1 MYYLV
6 KYWIGDV
13 DFWRKKILVS
23 PTIQSSFRSTK
34 RFSSRCLFS
43 IYYVCTM
50 KFTII
55 CWLEKPLSSCCHSV
69 ALFNLQTLQSTLS
82 PPSLLLYFDLFFPVS
97 IEYLFKGNAG
107 SQISKSV
114 YSPEKR
120 GSVENSW
127 NSKFL
132 VLNVVGW
139 YVYIHNM
146 T

>member
-1 MYYLV
+1 MYYPSQILNR
-6 KYWIGDV
+6 GC
-13 DFWRKKILVS
+13 RLLEKKILVS

-43 IYYVCTM
+43 IYHVCTM

-69 ALFNLQTLQSTLS
+69 ALHNLQTPQSLPHHFCYTLICFFLYLLNTY
-82 PPSLLLYFDLFFPVS
+82 SLDS
-97 IEYLFKGNAG
+97 GAANKG
-107 SQISKSV
+107 
-114 YSPEKR
+114 KR

>member
-13 DFWRKKILVS
+13 DFWRKKILLS
-23 PTIQSSFRSTK
+23 PTIQPSSRSTK

-43 IYYVCTM
+43 IYNVCTM

-69 ALFNLQTLQSTLS
+69 ALHNLQTLQSLPHHFCYTLICFFLYLLNTY
-82 PPSLLLYFDLFFPVS
+82 SLDS
-97 IEYLFKGNAG
+97 GAANKG
-107 SQISKSV
+107 
-114 YSPEKR
+114 KR